1 VVACEL
7 RALREV
13 LDTRV
18 TFVAPGDLRALV
30 EQAQS
35 ARRPVQPPP
44 PWTWQDA
51 ARATWKVYQQAATQP
66 DGLPSAHRGLRSPHF
81 RGKRPLTEPQ

>member
-1 VVACEL
+1 
-7 RALREV
+7 V

-30 EQAQS
+30 EQAQG

-51 ARATWKVYQQAATQP
+51 ARSTWEVYRQAATQP
-66 DGLPSAHRGLRSPHF
+66 DDLPSARGGLRSPHLR
-81 RGKRPLTEPQ
+81 RGERPLTEPQ